1 MAPLTK
7 DGGAMRDKSLLVLSS
22 SLELVTGLVAIA
34 APSFLANLL
43 FSAGLTPGGKAIS
56 RVCGFGLLSLAIAC
70 WPRDGEEHTQAIR
83 GLFLYNAL
91 AFLYLGYLR
100 IVGEFSGLFLLPAC
114 IVHGLLTL
122 LFVRPVYE
130 GAIGKDPK
138 M

>member
-1 MAPLTK
+1 
-7 DGGAMRDKSLLVLSS
+7 MRGKWLLVSSS

-34 APSFLANLL
+34 APSLLANVLL
-43 FSAGLTPGGKAIS
+43 STGLTSAGDAIG

-70 WPRDGEEHTQAIR
+70 WPRDGEDQTQAVR
-83 GLFLYNAL
+83 GLFVYNIL
-91 AFLYLGYLR
+91 ASCFLGYLR

-122 LFVRPVYE
+122 LFLRPVYE
-130 GAIGKDPK
+130 GAIGKGRK